1 MPIADMRHG
10 PAIAD
15 MDLQPVAVMLQ
26 LVHPA
31 RPGAWLLG
39 DDWPARMNEG
49 AGALTGLPRE
59 LRKCH
64 NIRSNYRAS
73 ILRGIPLWLVRL
85 LSGSVLGLGND
96 DYQGVYEMLCATYC
110 DCKRL

>member
-1 MPIADMRHG
+1 MRHG

-26 LVHPA
+26 LVRPA
-31 RPGAWLLG
+31 RPGAW
-39 DDWPARMNEG
+39 
-49 AGALTGLPRE
+49 
-59 LRKCH
+59 
-64 NIRSNYRAS
+64 
-73 ILRGIPLWLVRL
+73 LRGIPLWLVRL